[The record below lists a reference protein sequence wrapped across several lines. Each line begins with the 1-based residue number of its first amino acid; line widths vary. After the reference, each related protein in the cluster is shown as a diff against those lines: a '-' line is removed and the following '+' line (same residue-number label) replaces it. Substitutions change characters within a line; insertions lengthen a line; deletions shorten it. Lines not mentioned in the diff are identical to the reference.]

1 MSEYDNQ
8 LLRTFGISSMKLD
21 FTCPKCGGVGI
32 AGYFQICPR
41 CGTNLNVYSRELK
54 RIDASRVTL
63 AIQDPHLGTVR
74 SMQHSGFSIAG
85 RGERCEFIDDIDAPE
100 TVIMDCVA
108 IDESIRRRGVKR

>member
-1 MSEYDNQ
+1 MRGAGVDCDLDLDGVILMDEEF
-8 LLRTFGISSMKLD
+8 LKRAGIRR
-21 FTCPKCGGVGI
+21 GI
-32 AGYFQICPR
+32 DRA
-41 CGTNLNVYSRELK
+41 ELQ

-108 IDESIRRRGVKR
+108 IDESLRRRDWRLK